1 MKHIRLLSGEFETK
15 ESTQDSELSIDR
27 KVMLVYCGQ
36 FESMDG
42 PVEIKDE
49 HIDSLAKNHNDLMTK
64 LAGLAGKDIP
74 LKNCPPIQLD
84 HSVSARDTVGR
95 LVGPLEV
102 GEHNGKKALYGTM
115 RIMGKENVERV
126 KDGRWTNVSIGA
138 DLDSAKL
145 TELSITPFPAAPDA
159 AMLSRLG
166 VNEDMQYKGVE
177 FMIEYGLMLR
187 PDVHRA
193 RHEARFIIY
202 ENHIKGRWHVG
213 HSERDVYNKALAE
226 VKKYIDDMLDKGEK
240 FSTAPDAA
248 TLAAR
253 LADKKKEYKG
263 YVIYFEDTRGDEW
276 DVKVWKKN
284 DPSDWSDIAKR
295 VSGKDLPQAEQEAK
309 QMIDQWSKLSQGE
322 NMYEKLKAFLMGK
335 KKLSAEQA
343 DAEMAKMADEEK
355 AKMAADAEKEEMAA
369 KCKKHLMDKEKLSE
383 ADADKK
389 LSEMDDE
396 AKKKMAGDYD
406 MEMSRMAEDAKKAD
420 EAKMAASKAKA
431 VELSAGIKLKQEKIK
446 LAQRRATITAR
457 LSKYRSLAKVTPAEI
472 KEFNVEDLSKKSD
485 EALNLL
491 FESMEKRQPVILAG
505 AFGSMSEVDVAK
517 ISAERKKVELK
528 KQVLGAMSFTSSVL
542 KNTKK
547 LSEGEQEGSPDTV
560 NIHVDTDPHTDM
572 EGEIAEIER
581 MMDTDVAKAKE
592 MLREKMKKYMNRPAA
607 SMANEYAEPA
617 EKELKELASEVEKMH
632 TDLEQLTTL
641 IGEMAK

>member
-1 MKHIRLLSGEFETK
+1 MKTIRLLSGEFENK
-15 ESTQDSELSIDR
+15 AESQDTEASVDR

-42 PVEIKDE
+42 PVEIKE
-49 HIDSLAKNHNDLMTK
+49 GHIDLLAKNHNDFMAK

-95 LVGPLEV
+95 LVGALEI
-102 GEHNGKKALYGTM
+102 GEHEGKKALFGTM
-115 RIMGKENVERV
+115 RVMGKENVERV

-138 DLDSAKL
+138 DLESGKL

-159 AMLSRLG
+159 AMLSRLKRYS
-166 VNEDMQYKGVE
+166 YKGFNYEAKENEKGKWESFVDGDYVGGPFNSEKEALEDAEEWIEEQSKESLSARMALSVKEGDAVQVVGGGKDEGKKGTVVE
-177 FMIEYGLMLR
+177 VDGEY
-187 PDVHRA
+187 A
-193 RHEARFIIY
+193 IIK
-202 ENHIKGRWHVG
+202 IKGGFEQRIHIG
-213 HSERDVYNKALAE
+213 Y
-226 VKKYIDDMLDKGEK
+226 LD
-240 FSTAPDAA
+240 
-248 TLAAR
+248 R
-253 LADKKKEYKG
+253 
-263 YVIYFEDTRGDEW
+263 
-276 DVKVWKKN
+276 
-284 DPSDWSDIAKR
+284 
-295 VSGKDLPQAEQEAK
+295 
-309 QMIDQWSKLSQGE
+309 LSQGE

-335 KKLSAEQA
+335 KKLASEAA
-343 DAEMAKMADEEK
+343 DAEMAKMSDEDK
-355 AKMAADAEKEEMAA
+355 AKMAAEAEEEEKKSLAA
-369 KCKKHLMDKEKLSE
+369 KCKKHLMEHQKMSDE
-383 ADADKK
+383 DAEKK
-389 LSEMDDE
+389 LAEMDDE
-396 AKKKMAGDYD
+396 SKKKMAGDYD
-406 MEMSRMAEDAKKAD
+406 AEMSRMAEEAKKEG
-420 EAKMAASKAKA
+420 EAKMAANKAKA
-431 VELSAGIKLKQEKIK
+431 IELSAGIKLKQDKVK
-446 LAQRRATITAR
+446 LAQRRATITSR
-457 LSKYRSLAKVTPAEI
+457 LSKYRAMAKITPAEI
-472 KEFNVEDLSKKSD
+472 KQYSLEELSKKSD
-485 EALNLL
+485 EAIETL
-491 FESMEKRQPVILAG
+491 FESLEKRQPVILAG

-542 KNTKK
+542 KNTQK